1 MTVLGFNG
9 LDLLSYL
16 IFPAIVVAFVHFYRK
31 HVEQNYN
38 RINGDPIK
46 VADDYISHGRKLQAI
61 EVLEKAK
68 LEYPRNKEITKKL
81 NELGVQPN
89 KVERKWFEPVFNF
102 IFGIAVFSL
111 GISMID
117 KGWDYYKLDKEFK
130 ASGIKTTATFIG
142 YKYHEKEFSR
152 DRSGDL
158 PVLSYTAS
166 NGLSYEHLGR
176 DYGVVSDKDKKTL
189 PNQKIIITYLPTK
202 PDLARI
208 DNWQYPNKEYA
219 ILIFGI
225 FFSVT
230 GLLLPFKK

>member
-1 MTVLGFNG
+1 MTILGFNA

-16 IFPAIVVAFVHFYRK
+16 IFPTIVVVFVHFYRK

-46 VADDYISHGRKLQAI
+46 VADDYIAYGRKQQAI
-61 EVLEKAK
+61 EILEKAK
-68 LEYPRNKEITKKL
+68 LKFPNNKDITKKL

-89 KVERKWFEPVFNF
+89 KAESKGFRPVFHF

-111 GISMID
+111 GLSMFD
-117 KGWDYYKLDKEFK
+117 KGWDYYNLDKEFK
-130 ASGIKTTATFIG
+130 SNGIKTTATFVG
-142 YKYHEKEFSR
+142 YRYHEKEFSR

-158 PVLSYTAS
+158 PVLSYSAS
-166 NGLSYEHLGR
+166 NGVRYEHLGR
-176 DYGVVSDKDKKTL
+176 DHGVVSEKDRKTL
-189 PNQKIIITYLPTK
+189 PNQRIIMTYLPSK
-202 PDLARI
+202 PNLARV
-208 DNWQYPNKEYA
+208 DNWQYPNRQYVL
-219 ILIFGI
+219 LIFGV